1 MFVSHFFYTIVVVKL
16 LHSQEMKG
24 IKEVVIPCRLE
35 GAAGI
40 CCRYC
45 VLHLYLLCFFGIAG
59 DGGRELRMKK
69 IKRAKVLLLEEI
81 TERRLQRL
89 VEIS

>member
-1 MFVSHFFYTIVVVKL
+1 LF
-16 LHSQEMKG
+16 
-24 IKEVVIPCRLE
+24 
-35 GAAGI
+35 
-40 CCRYC
+40 
-45 VLHLYLLCFFGIAG
+45 FFGIAG